1 MIQMPK
7 LDNIQADPNVDR
19 RHFMRIPFDS
29 DVYMYFTRKQGFTRI
44 PVKVKSRLVSL
55 SGGGMSV
62 YVYKLDPRLLM
73 DLEKKN
79 NDLKVKFQ
87 LQYPFQILQSNAD
100 VVWSRDVNPFKT
112 ELGIQFADIP
122 SEDQDKIVLNIIN
135 QIVDWNLKTGSSL
148 I

>member
-1 MIQMPK
+1 
-7 LDNIQADPNVDR
+7 
-19 RHFMRIPFDS
+19 
-29 DVYMYFTRKQGFTRI
+29 
-44 PVKVKSRLVSL
+44 
-55 SGGGMSV
+55 MSV
-62 YVYKLDPRLLM
+62 YVYKLDPRLMM

-87 LQYPFQILQSNAD
+87 LQFPFQTIQSKAE

-112 ELGIQFADIP
+112 ELGIQF
-122 SEDQDKIVLNIIN
+122 SELMRDDQDKIVLNIIN